1 MANPKVQKIL
11 DKSKKFFTSHGE
23 KVAVGIS
30 SLVFVLGAVKAIT
43 KPTINITPTQ
53 ITTNTDSAKKNLDQ
67 PQTDEEILESLAN
80 DGVKELNFAETVA
93 KTETEKV
100 DVNELKLKH
109 RWVTLEP
116 GAGLIRDQPVMVAIG
131 EIMATSGR
139 GGATLFELDDKGK
152 RIPDDGTDS
161 TKDEDKSGRG
171 RGGRGG
177 GAGLGMGMGLG
188 GTQKKSDIQKQEE
201 KAQEKREAER
211 LNRSLAGGANA
222 DRDRRRE
229 ERAKGGG
236 NADPNSPETG
246 DQMAAN
252 EPQGPFKEKLQ
263 ALRWAVVTGV
273 LDHKALR
280 QNYAKA
286 LRQDEKTTNP
296 NYKYVELE
304 RQVLGTDGSW
314 GNWEKVDINKK
325 YAVIDNL
332 TETDEEL
339 VPDENRLET
348 LCDPL
353 PFLLNGAFGGVHIAS
368 LVPKDKREIKKPD
381 PNQAGMMGGMPG
393 MGGGRGRGM
402 GMGSMMPGGGGQA
415 GMGMM
420 GAGGGGKSGM
430 PGGGMMGEDGY
441 AGFMFGGGTGS
452 ADEGN
457 FPKTDEDEVM
467 VRAFDFSVDPDATYR
482 YRARLVVN
490 NPNYKRDDINPGVDT
505 SSETLAGP
513 WSEMTNPV
521 YVPSDVATYAVQK
534 TPPQN
539 QQAISDKVTFNV
551 TSFNPEDGVTV
562 VRQFIAGPG
571 QIIGEPTTTQI
582 PATDGSG
589 AKPKTIDFTS
599 RQIVLATEGGNQ
611 SLAPLGGNG
620 SITMPALAFVMKG
633 DGSIV
638 IRNEARDVNDPDLEF
653 TRRVYMEEL
662 KKSDKKR
669 EKGSMMGFGMG
680 GMGMGGGMG
689 PGGY

>member
-11 DKSKKFFTSHGE
+11 DKAKKFFTNHGD
-23 KVAVGIS
+23 KLAVGIG
-30 SLVFVLGAVKAIT
+30 SLVFVAGAAVAIT
-43 KPTINITPTQ
+43 KPTISITPEQ
-53 ITTNTDSAKKNLDQ
+53 ISSNTESAKKNLDQ

-80 DGVKELNFAETVA
+80 DGVKELNFADTVA

-116 GAGLIRDQPVMVAIG
+116 GAGLIRDQPVLVAIN
-131 EIMATSGR
+131 EVLATTGR

-152 RIPDDGTDS
+152 RIPDDGSDS
-161 TKDEDKSGRG
+161 TKEEEKSGRG
-171 RGGRGG
+171 RGGRG

-211 LNRSLAGGANA
+211 LNRSLAGSANPE
-222 DRDRRRE
+222 RDRRRE
-229 ERAKGGG
+229 EKSKG
-236 NADPNSPETG
+236 NADPMNPE
-246 DQMAAN
+246 DSSAAP
-252 EPQGPFKEKLQ
+252 EQQGPFKEKLQ
-263 ALRWAVVTGV
+263 AIRWAVVTGIV
-273 LDHKALR
+273 DHKALR
-280 QNYAKA
+280 QAYAKS

-314 GNWEKVDINKK
+314 GSWEKVDINKK
-325 YAVIDNL
+325 NAVLDNM

-339 VPDENRLET
+339 VPEENRLEPI
-348 LCDPL
+348 CEPL
-353 PFLLNGAFGGVHIAS
+353 PFLQNGAFGGVHIAS
-368 LVPKDKREIKKPD
+368 LVPKEKREIQKPD
-381 PNQAGMMGGMPG
+381 PNMAGGMGGMPG
-393 MGGGRGRGM
+393 MMGGRGGRGRG

-420 GAGGGGKSGM
+420 AGGGGGSKSGGM
-430 PGGGMMGEDGY
+430 GMMGDDGY
-441 AGFMFGGGTGS
+441 AGFMFGGGTG
-452 ADEGN
+452 ATDEGN
-457 FPKTDEDEVM
+457 FPKTEEDEVM

-482 YRARLVVN
+482 YRARLVVV

-505 SSETLAGP
+505 NSETLVGP
-513 WSEMTNPV
+513 WSETTNPV

-539 QQAISDKVTFNV
+539 QQTASDKVTFNV
-551 TSFNPEDGVTV
+551 TSFNPEDGITV

-599 RQIVLATEGGNQ
+599 RQIVLATEGGTQ

-620 SITMPALAFVMKG
+620 SITMPAMAFVMKG

-638 IRNEARDVNDPDLEF
+638 IRNEARDVNDPDLDF
-653 TRRVYMEEL
+653 TRRVYSEEL

>member
-11 DKSKKFFTSHGE
+11 DKSKKFFTNHGE
-23 KVAVGIS
+23 KVAVGVS
-30 SLVFVLGAVKAIT
+30 SLVFVLGAGMAIT
-43 KPTINITPTQ
+43 KPTIAITPSQ

-80 DGVKELNFAETVA
+80 DGVKELNFADTVA

-116 GAGLIRDQPVMVAIG
+116 GAGLIRDQPVLVAIG
-131 EIMATSGR
+131 EVMATSGR

-152 RIPDDGTDS
+152 RIPDDGTES
-161 TKDEDKSGRG
+161 TKDEEKSGRG
-171 RGGRGG
+171 RGGRG

-229 ERAKGGG
+229 ERAKSGG
-236 NADPNSPETG
+236 NVDPTNPEAGTPT
-246 DQMAAN
+246 D

-263 ALRWAVVTGV
+263 SLRWAVVTGV

-286 LRQDEKTTNP
+286 LRQDEKATNP

-304 RQVLGTDGSW
+304 RQVLGNDGSW

-325 YAVIDNL
+325 YAVLDNL

-339 VPDENRLET
+339 VPEENRLET
-348 LCDPL
+348 ICDPL

-368 LVPKDKREIKKPD
+368 LVPKEKREIKKPD
-381 PNQAGMMGGMPG
+381 PNMGGMMGMPG
-393 MGGGRGRGM
+393 MGGGRAGRGGM
-402 GMGSMMPGGGGQA
+402 MGSMMPGGGGGQA

-420 GAGGGGKSGM
+420 AGGGRGGM
-430 PGGGMMGEDGY
+430 AGGMMGEDGY

-452 ADEGN
+452 VDEGN

-467 VRAFDFSVDPDATYR
+467 VRAFDFSVDPDASYR

-513 WSEMTNPV
+513 WSETTNPV
-521 YVPSDVATYAVQK
+521 YVPSDVATYAIQK

-539 QQAISDKVTFNV
+539 QQTTSDKITFNV

-599 RQIVLATEGGNQ
+599 RQIVLATEGGTQ

-620 SITMPALAFVMKG
+620 SITMPAMAFVMKG

-638 IRNEARDVNDPDLEF
+638 IRNEARDLNDPDLDF

-669 EKGSMMGFGMG
+669 ERGSMMGFGMGMG

>member
-11 DKSKKFFTSHGE
+11 DKSKKFFTNHGD
-23 KVAVGIS
+23 KLAVGIG
-30 SLVFVLGAVKAIT
+30 SLVFVAGAALAIT
-43 KPTINITPTQ
+43 KPTIAITPDQ
-53 ITTNTDSAKKNLDQ
+53 ISSNTESAKKNLDQ

-116 GAGLIRDQPVMVAIG
+116 GAGLIRDQPVLVAIN
-131 EIMATSGR
+131 EVMATSGR

-152 RIPDDGTDS
+152 RIPDDGSDA
-161 TKDEDKSGRG
+161 TKEEEKSGRGG

-177 GAGLGMGMGLG
+177 GLGLGMGMG

-211 LNRSLAGGANA
+211 LNRSLAGSANPE
-222 DRDRRRE
+222 RDRRRE
-229 ERAKGGG
+229 EKAKSGG
-236 NADPNSPETG
+236 NVDPASPEGGTT
-246 DQMAAN
+246 
-252 EPQGPFKEKLQ
+252 EPEQQGPFKEKLQ
-263 ALRWAVVTGV
+263 SLRWAVVTGIV
-273 LDHKALR
+273 DHKALK
-280 QNYAKA
+280 QAYAKA
-286 LRQDEKTTNP
+286 LRQDEKATNP

-304 RQVLGTDGSW
+304 RQTLGTDGSW
-314 GNWEKVDINKK
+314 GSWEKVDINKK
-325 YAVIDNL
+325 YAVLDNL

-339 VPDENRLET
+339 VPEENRLESI
-348 LCDPL
+348 CDSL
-353 PFLLNGAFGGVHIAS
+353 PFLLNGACCGVHIAS
-368 LVPKDKREIKKPD
+368 LVPKEKREIKRPD
-381 PNQAGMMGGMPG
+381 PNQGLGGMAGMGM
-393 MGGGRGRGM
+393 MGGRGRGGM
-402 GMGSMMPGGGGQA
+402 GMMGGGGGQA

-420 GAGGGGKSGM
+420 ASGGGGGKGGGM
-430 PGGGMMGEDGY
+430 GMMGEDGY

-452 ADEGN
+452 ADEGD

-482 YRARLVVN
+482 YRARLVVV

-505 SSETLAGP
+505 NAETLSGP
-513 WSEMTNPV
+513 WSETTNPV

-539 QQAISDKVTFNV
+539 QQTTSDKVTFNV

-599 RQIVLATEGGNQ
+599 RQIVLATEGGTQ

-620 SITMPALAFVMKG
+620 SITMPAMAFVMKG

-638 IRNEARDVNDPDLEF
+638 IRNEARDVNDPDLDF

-669 EKGSMMGFGMG
+669 ERGSMMDFGMGMG
-680 GMGMGGGMG
+680 GMGMGGSMG